1 MTKIKLAIADD
12 SEKFRK
18 AVIRL
23 LHLESDLEVILEAK
37 NGSDL
42 LERLQTK
49 FPDIILMDIRMPYM
63 DGIEATDKI
72 KNLYPNLK
80 IIAYSQYD
88 QEENI
93 IKMNAH
99 GVKSFIG
106 KEDDTEELFKAIR
119 IVNSGGVYLT
129 DKAAVIVQRHLNN
142 LSKIPIKTAYVLN
155 EIKNT
160 VIKMILEGLTSKEI
174 GERINRSHRTAEDIR
189 KRIYDK
195 FNVNNKE
202 QLIFQLAKEIY
213 YNK

>member
-129 DKAAVIVQRHLNN
+129 DKAAAIVQRHLNN